1 MTSKRCRWLQAS
13 STCHSCLCG
22 FHCHVLQLLN
32 QLFFQLFRHL
42 ILFRFVAVCI
52 YELHHEIVK
61 DLDLRIMCVHVLNV
75 SNQAIKIDVNWL
87 NIMMVN
93 LVFPINMV
101 LMFMLMVY
109 NVLMVRVLYDML
121 MLVIVLNIKSNYL
134 FLQIK
139 VPVDVAIARDSV
151 VLGLIAPRRWN
162 SRFDKFD
169 STWDWM
175 PFLFLCSLLLSRNF
189 SSYEFLMLLIDFC
202 DFFTLHLFLLLF
214 ELLVLGEMK
223 RQLLISLLGARRLR
237 LEQLRRL

>member
-1 MTSKRCRWLQAS
+1 M
-13 STCHSCLCG
+13 
-22 FHCHVLQLLN
+22 
-32 QLFFQLFRHL
+32 

-52 YELHHEIVK
+52 YELHHKIVK

-87 NIMMVN
+87 NIMMIN
-93 LVFPINMV
+93 LVFPINVV

-121 MLVIVLNIKSNYL
+121 MLVIVLDIKSDDL

-139 VPVDVAIARDSV
+139 VPVDVAIPRNSV

-162 SRFDKFD
+162 SWFDKFD
-169 STWDWM
+169 SAWDRM

-189 SSYEFLMLLIDFC
+189 SSYKFLMLLIDFC
-202 DFFTLHLFLLLF
+202 DFFALHLFLLLF

-223 RQLLISLLGARRLR
+223 RQLLISLLGAGRLW
-237 LEQLRRL
+237 LKQLRRL